1 MWYNKT
7 IERSDNMP
15 QIIPIRELKNTASI
29 SKYVNESN
37 EPVFVTK
44 NGYGSMVIMSIEVY
58 EREIAKNQIIELIN
72 DSLKD
77 IDKDSLK
84 VDGPMFINEMKSKYG
99 K

>member
-1 MWYNKT
+1 
-7 IERSDNMP
+7 MP

-77 IDKDSLK
+77 KDSLK

>member
-1 MWYNKT
+1 
-7 IERSDNMP
+7 MP
-15 QIIPIRELKNTASI
+15 KIIPIRELKNTASI
-29 SKYVNESN
+29 SQYVEETN

-58 EREIAKNQIIELIN
+58 EREIAKRQMIELIN

-77 IDKDSLK
+77 VDNSNQK
-84 VDGPMFINEMKSKYG
+84 VDGTLFLNEMKAKYG